1 MRRCP
6 LVDAELEP
14 YPSTEVGPRRL
25 YHRGVRRMLDDLVD
39 LVSIGLPGLAVVA
52 VPASALAVAGGS
64 SWWWAA
70 AGVVVVVIVAGACWW
85 PRRRMSGAIAV
96 PGAGGDHGV
105 TLLAA
110 NVYVGNRSPE
120 VAARELVDAGADI
133 VVVSELSQV
142 VDEALAAAYPHREVI
157 SVGGPRGH
165 GVFSRFPLERLPEPS
180 IPGPLLHLRVF
191 GPFGFELLAA
201 HLPRPTVVAGP
212 RPGVARLAECRET
225 VAQLAM
231 LASSRPDV
239 VVAGDLNLSD
249 RQPAYRRMV
258 AGRLDAMRTVR
269 ARSTFHGRGYWW
281 LFAMRIDHLV
291 VPAGWTVSDASV
303 VRVSGS
309 DHRAVRATLWPP
321 CDDVQSGGAISVP
334 SLRWVV
340 HRPLGWR
347 RARAPLV

>member
-1 MRRCP
+1 M
-6 LVDAELEP
+6 A
-14 YPSTEVGPRRL
+14 
-25 YHRGVRRMLDDLVD
+25 
-39 LVSIGLPGLAVVA
+39 VS
-52 VPASALAVAGGS
+52 ASALAVAVGS

-70 AGVVVVVIVAGACWW
+70 AGVVVVVVVAWVCWW
-85 PRRRMSGAIAV
+85 PRRRMSGAMAV
-96 PGAGGDHGV
+96 PGAGGDHGI

-110 NVYVGNRSPE
+110 NVYDRNRSPA
-120 VAARELVDAGADI
+120 VAARELVDADADV
-133 VVVSELSQV
+133 VVVSELSAV

-165 GVFSRFPLERLPEPS
+165 GVFSKFPMERLPQPS
-180 IPGPLLHLRVF
+180 ILGPLLHLRVF

-212 RPGVARLAECRET
+212 RPGTARFVECRET
-225 VAQLAM
+225 VAQLAQ

-303 VRVSGS
+303 VSVSGS
-309 DHRAVRATLWPP
+309 DHRAVRATLSPP
-321 CDDVQSGGAISVP
+321 GRC
-334 SLRWVV
+334 
-340 HRPLGWR
+340 
-347 RARAPLV
+347 

>member
-1 MRRCP
+1 
-6 LVDAELEP
+6 V
-14 YPSTEVGPRRL
+14 
-25 YHRGVRRMLDDLVD
+25 LDDLVD
-39 LVSIGLPGLAVVA
+39 LVSIGVPGLAVVA
-52 VPASALAVAGGS
+52 VPAAALAVAGGG
-64 SWWWAA
+64 SWWWVA
-70 AGVVVVVIVAGACWW
+70 AGAVVVVVAAGVCWW

-96 PGAGGDHGV
+96 PGAGAGAGAGGDHGI

-110 NVYVGNRSPE
+110 NVYDRNRSPA
-120 VAARELVDAGADI
+120 VAARELVDADADV
-133 VVVSELSQV
+133 VVVSELSAV
-142 VDEALAAAYPHREVI
+142 VDEALAAVYPHREVI

-165 GVFSRFPLERLPEPS
+165 GVFSKFPLERLPQPS
-180 IPGPLLHLRVF
+180 ILGPLLHLRVF

-212 RPGVARLAECRET
+212 RPGTARFVECRET
-225 VAQLAM
+225 VAQLAQ

-303 VRVSGS
+303 VSVSGS
-309 DHRAVRATLWPP
+309 DHRAVRATLSPP
-321 CDDVQSGGAISVP
+321 GRC
-334 SLRWVV
+334 
-340 HRPLGWR
+340 
-347 RARAPLV
+347 